1 MRLLFLILGYVI
13 LSTYNVYSYTYIC
26 AGNYVVTYAM
36 PVEIYLH
43 LNVLT
48 IGITAIT
55 DAK

>member
-1 MRLLFLILGYVI
+1 MRLLFFILGYVI

-26 AGNYVVTYAM
+26 TGNYVVAM